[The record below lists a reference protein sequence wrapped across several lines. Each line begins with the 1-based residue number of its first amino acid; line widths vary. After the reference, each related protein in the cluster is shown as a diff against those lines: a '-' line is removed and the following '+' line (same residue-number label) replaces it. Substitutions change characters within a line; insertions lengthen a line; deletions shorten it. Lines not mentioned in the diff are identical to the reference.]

1 MDTVNTIL
9 MEVSDMCDTQ
19 KYSAIFQD
27 IMTLQPDDTLQ
38 LVLEA
43 KSEEE
48 KRFFELLGNFLLQQK
63 QKEIIRGNLF

>member
-1 MDTVNTIL
+1 
-9 MEVSDMCDTQ
+9 MCDTQ

-38 LVLEA
+38 LVLET

>member
-1 MDTVNTIL
+1 
-9 MEVSDMCDTQ
+9 MEVSGMCDTQ

>member
-1 MDTVNTIL
+1 
-9 MEVSDMCDTQ
+9 MCDTQ

-48 KRFFELLGNFLLQQK
+48 KRFFR
-63 QKEIIRGNLF
+63 ITW